1 MQACQ
6 SSPLRV
12 VTSRDALPPSG
23 DSAGHITL
31 TRPHTAL
38 LLSTVAGGTALRGA
52 YTGAIADQISKSS
65 GKTDINSMH
74 TAAVKQVQQTFSL
87 NHDQIPELRHT
98 LDKTLIMPKATPPD
112 SHVAH
117 AYGNDTGSSAVSP
130 ESLLVGA
137 HNLNQ
142 SENDD
147 GISARNTVT
156 PIRDRQS
163 SRYTC
168 HLL

>member
-12 VTSRDALPPSG
+12 VTSRDALPTSG

-117 AYGNDTGSSAVSP
+117 AYGNDIGSSAVTP
-130 ESLLVGA
+130 ESQLVGA
-137 HNLNQ
+137 HNQNQ
-142 SENDD
+142 PENDD
-147 GISARNTVT
+147 SIRARNSVT

-168 HLL
+168 QLL